1 MKANAPKRKIFDA
14 VDMLTG
20 ESPAQ
25 TTETAAGGVQMLPVD
40 KIKAFHDHP
49 FRLYEGERLNDM
61 VESVK
66 EHGVLNP
73 VIVRK
78 VGKGYEMLSGHNR
91 QNAAKIAG
99 LTEIPAIVKEGI
111 SDEEAYIYVIETNVI
126 QRSFGD
132 LLPSEKATVMGMQYD
147 KVRCQGKRND
157 IIRELQILN
166 GETPT
171 ETCGH
176 NGHRFKTR
184 DVLAEEYGY
193 SSRSAARYLR
203 INSLI
208 RPFKDLVDDNKIAL
222 LTAVDVSYLSEEEQE
237 TVYKVISAM
246 GVKLKPK
253 MAEEL
258 RKHGGKL
265 TENMTESLI
274 EAMIVRKTSPDD
286 GTRVKLPDNICEK
299 YFTGMS
305 AVQMAEVVSQA
316 LEAWFSGK
324 EAAYVQR

>member
-1 MKANAPKRKIFDA
+1 
-14 VDMLTG
+14 
-20 ESPAQ
+20 
-25 TTETAAGGVQMLPVD
+25 MLPVD

-49 FRLYEGERLNDM
+49 FRLYQGERLNDM

-78 VGKGYEMLSGHNR
+78 VGMEYEMLSGHNR

-99 LTEIPAIVKEGI
+99 LTDIPAIVKEGI

-222 LTAVDVSYLSEEEQE
+222 LAAVDVSYLSEEEQE

-258 RKHGGKL
+258 RKHGGEL
-265 TENMTESLI
+265 TEDMTESLI
-274 EAMIVRKTSPDD
+274 EGMIVRKASCDD

-299 YFTGMS
+299 YFSGMN
-305 AVQMAEVVSQA
+305 AVQMAEVVVQA
-316 LEAWFSGK
+316 LEAWFTGK
-324 EAAYVQR
+324 EAAYVQQ

>member
-25 TTETAAGGVQMLPVD
+25 TTETAAGGVQMLPVE

-132 LLPSEKATVMGMQYD
+132 LLPSEKATVMGVQYD

-222 LTAVDVSYLSEEEQE
+222 LAAVDVSYLSEEEQE

-258 RKHGGKL
+258 RKHGGEL
-265 TENMTESLI
+265 TETMTENLI
-274 EAMIVRKTSPDD
+274 EGMIVRKASCDE

-299 YFTGMS
+299 YFSGMN
-305 AVQMAEVVSQA
+305 AVQMAEVVTQA
-316 LEAWFSGK
+316 LEAWFTGK
-324 EAAYVQR
+324 EAAYVQQ

>member
-20 ESPAQ
+20 ASPAQ
-25 TTETAAGGVQMLPVD
+25 TTEPVAGGVQMLHVD

-78 VGKGYEMLSGHNR
+78 VGAEYEMLSGHNR

-132 LLPSEKATVMGMQYD
+132 LLPSEKATVMGVQYD

-166 GETPT
+166 GETPA

-208 RPFKDLVDDNKIAL
+208 RQFKDLVDDNKIAL
-222 LTAVDVSYLSEEEQE
+222 LAAVDVSYLSDGEQE

-258 RKHGGKL
+258 RKHSGEL
-265 TENMTESLI
+265 TEELTESLI
-274 EAMIVRKTSPDD
+274 EAMTVRKPSPDD
-286 GTRVKLPDNICEK
+286 GTKVKVPDSICEK
-299 YFTGMS
+299 YFSGMS
-305 AVQMAEVVSQA
+305 AVQMAEVVAQA

-324 EAAYVQR
+324 EAAYVQQ

>member
-40 KIKAFHDHP
+40 KIKAFYDHP

-66 EHGVLNP
+66 EHEVLNP

-176 NGHRFKTR
+176 NDHRFKTR

-222 LTAVDVSYLSEEEQE
+222 LAAADVSYLSEEEQE
-237 TVYKVISAM
+237 TVYKVIKCN
-246 GVKLKPK
+246 GC
-253 MAEEL
+253 E
-258 RKHGGKL
+258 
-265 TENMTESLI
+265 TE
-274 EAMIVRKTSPDD
+274 A
-286 GTRVKLPDNICEK
+286 
-299 YFTGMS
+299 
-305 AVQMAEVVSQA
+305 
-316 LEAWFSGK
+316 
-324 EAAYVQR
+324 

>member
-1 MKANAPKRKIFDA
+1 
-14 VDMLTG
+14 
-20 ESPAQ
+20 
-25 TTETAAGGVQMLPVD
+25 MLPVD
-40 KIKAFHDHP
+40 KIEAFHDHP
-49 FRLYEGERLNDM
+49 FRLYQGERLNDM

-91 QNAAKIAG
+91 QNAARIAG
-99 LTEIPAIVKEGI
+99 LTDIPAIVKEGI

-126 QRSFGD
+126 QRSFGE

-222 LTAVDVSYLSEEEQE
+222 LAAVDVSYLSEEEQE

-258 RKHGGKL
+258 RKHGGEL
-265 TENMTESLI
+265 TEAMTENLI
-274 EAMIVRKTSPDD
+274 EGMIVRKASCDE

-299 YFTGMS
+299 YFSGMN
-305 AVQMAEVVSQA
+305 AVQMAEVVTQA
-316 LEAWFSGK
+316 LEAWFTGK
-324 EAAYVQR
+324 EAAYVQQ